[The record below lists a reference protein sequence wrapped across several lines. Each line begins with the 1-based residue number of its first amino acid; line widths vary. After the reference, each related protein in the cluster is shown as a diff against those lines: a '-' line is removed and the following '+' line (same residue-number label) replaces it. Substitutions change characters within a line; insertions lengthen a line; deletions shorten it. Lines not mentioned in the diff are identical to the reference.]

1 MSDDVF
7 TDIVAAAAEA
17 HRANEV
23 RSRVDDLLVD
33 GRLLLTEPA
42 FEALK
47 REATV
52 ADSSPDWGA
61 NAEPLPPWALLSV
74 LAIPDD
80 GAPHDIGNGK
90 IAIVNPFDHKT
101 ILVAPAEFLDVPI
114 PMCPFGHGRLENGDC
129 PDCGFAT

>member
-7 TDIVAAAAEA
+7 TDIIAAAAEA

-23 RSRVDDLLVD
+23 RHRVDDLLVD
-33 GRLLLTEPA
+33 GRLLLTEA
-42 FEALK
+42 ALDALK

-52 ADSSPDWGA
+52 AESSPEWGA
-61 NAEPLPPWALLSV
+61 NPEPLPPWALLSV

-90 IAIVNPFDHKT
+90 IAMVNPFDHKT
-101 ILVAPAEFLDVPI
+101 IIVAPREFLDP
-114 PMCPFGHGRLENGDC
+114 PTPRPLRLGLDRRY
-129 PDCGFAT
+129 PL